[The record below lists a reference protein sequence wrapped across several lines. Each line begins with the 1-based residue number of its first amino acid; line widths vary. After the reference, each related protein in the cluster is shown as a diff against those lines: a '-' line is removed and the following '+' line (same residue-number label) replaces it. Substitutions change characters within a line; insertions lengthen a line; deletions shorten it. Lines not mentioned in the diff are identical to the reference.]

1 MENEKVRVDLPSKIY
16 LTLSYNVYSECYCN
30 FDDAKWF
37 SFNNFINAGS
47 YFPQIMQ
54 FIFVLVSILNGR
66 TSWHEIIL
74 CNLIVSCAFTAIWYL
89 FNFYRLPGLSF
100 ISCFLGGNFF
110 RYFIHFVPLGIVSFF
125 VLKDWKVFLF
135 CILGVIITN
144 IVWTIL
150 YGVFATTKYN
160 DEVARYVSKFRT

>member
-16 LTLSYNVYSECYCN
+16 LTLSDSIYSECYCN
-30 FDDAKWF
+30 YDEAKWF
-37 SFNNFINAGS
+37 SFNNKINAGS

-74 CNLIVSCAFTAIWYL
+74 CNLIVSCIFTTIWYL
-89 FNFYRLPGLSF
+89 FKFYRLPGLSF
-100 ISCFLGGNFF
+100 ISCFLGGNIF

-135 CILGVIITN
+135 CVLGGIITN

-160 DEVARYVSKFRT
+160 DEVARYVSRFRT